1 MPNLRIRFDV
11 WIALA
16 VIGLL
21 IAGMLVVY
29 SSSYDIA
36 FRSPLSNNDPTFY
49 FRRQFLFMVVGL
61 IAMGGALIFDYH
73 HFRYLSLLVM
83 GSTILLLL
91 IVLFF
96 GSSNFGAQRGLFN
109 NSIQPSE
116 LAKLAM
122 IMYVSHWLS
131 TKGDRVRSIAHGLMP
146 FGIMVG
152 FVAALIMLQ
161 PDLSTAILVALIS
174 FTLFFLAGADWRHFG
189 LALVL
194 IPIVFAIAYYAFGHV
209 SQRIDA
215 WQVAWQDPLLS
226 EQLQIKLISIGLGSG
241 GLLGRGP
248 GHGQIKYFVPAAHT
262 DGPFAVWGEEFGFIG
277 SLFVILSF
285 AFLAYRGILAARR
298 ARDAYG
304 YLLAMGVTVW
314 ISYQAL
320 LNIAVVTSTIPFT
333 GVPLPFMSYGGTSLV
348 VTLAGVGILLNVS
361 RDPAIGPTLKQKE
374 FARRQQPPPPRRRQ
388 QTRGVVRPQ
397 RGLQPQ
403 RRQGVAAQLMERF
416 NRGADE
422 GDDLRRW
429 NGGPRVPRSGGRG
442 TFEQTWRDRE

>member
-36 FRSPLSNNDPTFY
+36 FRSPLSNHDPTFY
-49 FRRQFLFMVVGL
+49 FRRQFLFMMVGL
-61 IAMGGALIFDYH
+61 VAMGGSLIFDYH
-73 HFRYLSLLVM
+73 HFRYLSLIVM
-83 GSTILLLL
+83 GGTILLLL

-116 LAKLAM
+116 LAKLAT

-131 TKGDRVRSIAHGLMP
+131 SKGGRVKSIAHGLAP
-146 FGIMVG
+146 FAIMVG

-161 PDLSTAILVALIS
+161 PDLSTAILVSLIS

-189 LALVL
+189 LALIL
-194 IPIVFAIAYYAFGHV
+194 IPIVFVIAYYAFGHV

-226 EQLQIKLISIGLGSG
+226 EQLQIRLIAIGLGSG
-241 GLLGRGP
+241 GLVGQGP
-248 GHGQIKYFVPAAHT
+248 GHGRIKYFVPAAHT

-285 AFLAYRGILAARR
+285 VFLAYRGVLAARR

-348 VTLAGVGILLNVS
+348 VTLAGIGVLLNVS

-374 FARRQQPPPPRRRQ
+374 FVRRPQQP
-388 QTRGVVRPQ
+388 
-397 RGLQPQ
+397 LQPQ
-403 RRQGVAAQLMERF
+403 RPLQRPPKLKPQVSRMSQLLNRF
-416 NRGADE
+416 RGGADE
-422 GDDLRRW
+422 SDDLRRR
-429 NGGPRVPRSGGRG
+429 NGGTRVPRSGGRR
-442 TFEQTWRDRE
+442 TFGQTGRDRE